1 MAVLVSNAFIV
12 NAEESFHA
20 DILIEDDKVKSI
32 AKGIRA
38 DSRKEL
44 IHLDASGK
52 IVMPGGVDPHVHM
65 QLPTGAGYS
74 SDDFLTGSRAALK
87 GGTTTLIDFVT
98 PKRGQSLTE
107 ALAGRKKEATN
118 CLTDY
123 SFHISPVEWRSTTA
137 DEIRECIS
145 MGYRSFKIYMAYK
158 DSIGVGG
165 EVIENV
171 MRVIAGSGALVI
183 MHCETGDEIEEMRQ
197 QLANQGKLS
206 PASHPLSRPPHTES
220 RAVEQAIR
228 LAGKTGCPL
237 YIVHVSTAESVE
249 LIRKAR
255 MAGQQ
260 VMGEACPHHLLL
272 DESLYDKPFEESAP
286 YVMSPPLRSRRH
298 RDALWQGL
306 KDGTLQTVG
315 TDHCPFLMKQK
326 ALGRHDFRKIANGAG
341 GVEHRLSLL
350 YTYGVLREKIS
361 LQELVKLCSTNPAKI
376 FGLYPKKGVIAEG
389 ADADLV
395 IWDPKKQQTISAK
408 SHHQNCDHNIYE
420 GFKTTGYP
428 EQVILKG
435 RLL

>member
-12 NAEESFHA
+12 NAEESYHA
-20 DILIEDDKVKSI
+20 DILIEDARITSI
-32 AKGIRA
+32 AKGIKT
-38 DSRKEL
+38 DSFREL
-44 IHLDASGK
+44 IRVDASGM

-65 QLPTGAGYS
+65 HLPAGAGYS

-98 PKRGQSLTE
+98 PKRGQSLIE
-107 ALAGRKKEATN
+107 ALALRKKEAVH

-158 DSIGVGG
+158 DSIGVGH

-171 MRVIAGSGALVI
+171 MRVVAGSGALVI

-197 QLANQGKLS
+197 RLASQGKLS
-206 PASHPLSRPPHTES
+206 PAAHPLSRPAHTES

-228 LAGKTGCPL
+228 LAGKTDCPL
-237 YIVHVSTAESVE
+237 YIVHVSTAESVA
-249 LIRKAR
+249 LIREAR

-272 DESLYDKPFEESAP
+272 DESLYEKPFDESAP

-306 KDGTLQTVG
+306 QDGTLQTVG

-326 ALGRHDFRKIANGAG
+326 ALGRHDFRNIANGAG

-350 YTYGVLREKIS
+350 YTYGVLRKKIS
-361 LQELVKLCSTNPAKI
+361 LQDMVKLCSANPARI
-376 FGLYPKKGVIAEG
+376 FGLYPKKGIITEG

-395 IWDPKKQQTISAK
+395 IWNPKKQQTISAK
-408 SHHQNCDHNIYE
+408 NHHQNCDHNIYE
-420 GFKTTGYP
+420 GFKTIGHP
-428 EQVILKG
+428 EQVIMKG
-435 RLL
+435 QVL